1 MKRREFIPRAIVG
14 SSIIAAVPLLAT
26 SCEEEDPVTPDDNNG
41 KDPVDNNNNSNTGIQ
56 IDLTE
61 SFFAALKNAGGSAIN
76 GDIIIINV
84 DGTEFVAMSK
94 ICTHNGCTVDYDDNS
109 NKLECPCHGS
119 EFSTSGSVLKGPASS
134 PLETYM
140 VTRDGDIL
148 TIK

>member
-41 KDPVDNNNNSNTGIQ
+41 KDPVDNNNN
-56 IDLTE
+56 
-61 SFFAALKNAGGSAIN
+61 
-76 GDIIIINV
+76 
-84 DGTEFVAMSK
+84 
-94 ICTHNGCTVDYDDNS
+94 THNGCTVDYDDNS

-140 VTRDGDIL
+140 VTREGDIL